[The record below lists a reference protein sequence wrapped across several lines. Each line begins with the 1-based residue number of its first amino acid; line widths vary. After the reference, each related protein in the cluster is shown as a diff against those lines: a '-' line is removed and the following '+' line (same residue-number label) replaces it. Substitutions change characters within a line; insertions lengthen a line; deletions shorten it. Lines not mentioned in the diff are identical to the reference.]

1 MSREIFELVR
11 EMDLKNIEIQL
22 ALQCAPL
29 ITGLKVSNLLIV
41 SVENERQVRMII
53 GKSGIS
59 YYKMLQTE
67 KKITFLL
74 FRRKQLEGFLCRK
87 EIKQFFQKEGYYV
100 FQFGKILR
108 TFQMRYATYMKE
120 GGEFPHEMGLLLG
133 YPLEDVRGF
142 MENEG
147 KYFLYSGYWKVY
159 ENMTKKIRLFRKFEV
174 AKEMLIFLIYNG
186 VGMEE
191 IMASYAGQEEQYE
204 CSYCWRT

>member
-41 SVENERQVRMII
+41 SLENAGQVTAIME
-53 GKSGIS
+53 KSGLS
-59 YYKMLQTE
+59 YYKMLQTKE
-67 KKITFLL
+67 KVTFLL
-74 FRRKQLEGFLCRK
+74 YRRKQLEEFLCRR
-87 EIKQFFQKEGYYV
+87 EIRHFFRQEGYQV
-100 FQFGKILR
+100 FQFGRILR

-191 IMASYAGQEEQYE
+191 IMASYAG
-204 CSYCWRT
+204 

>member
-41 SVENERQVRMII
+41 SLENAGQVTAII
-53 GKSGIS
+53 EKSGLS
-59 YYKMLQTE
+59 YYKMLQTKE
-67 KKITFLL
+67 KVTFLL
-74 FRRKQLEGFLCRK
+74 YRRKQLEEFLCRR
-87 EIKQFFQKEGYYV
+87 EIRHFFRQEVYQV
-100 FQFGKILR
+100 FQFGRILR

-191 IMASYAGQEEQYE
+191 IMASYAG
-204 CSYCWRT
+204 

>member
-1 MSREIFELVR
+1 MSREIFEIVQ
-11 EMDLKNIEIQL
+11 EMDLKSIEIQL

-29 ITGLKVSNLLIV
+29 IAGLKVSNLLIV
-41 SVENERQVRMII
+41 SAKNEKQVREII

-67 KKITFLL
+67 EKITFLL
-74 FRRKQLEGFLCRK
+74 FRRKQLEKFLCQK
-87 EIKQFFQKEGYYV
+87 EIKHFFQKEGYGV

-108 TFQMRYATYMKE
+108 AFQIRYTTYMKE
-120 GGEFPHEMGLLLG
+120 RGEFPHEMGLLLG
-133 YPLEDVRGF
+133 YPLEDVKGF

-159 ENMTKKIRLFRKFEV
+159 ENMTEKMRLFRKFEV

-186 VGMEE
+186 VRMEE
-191 IMASYAGQEEQYE
+191 IMASYAG
-204 CSYCWRT
+204 

>member
-41 SVENERQVRMII
+41 SLENAGQVTAII
-53 GKSGIS
+53 EKSGLS
-59 YYKMLQTE
+59 YYKMLQTKE
-67 KKITFLL
+67 KVTFLL
-74 FRRKQLEGFLCRK
+74 YRRKQLEEFLCRR
-87 EIKQFFQKEGYYV
+87 EIRHFFRQEGYQV
-100 FQFGKILR
+100 FQFGRILR

-191 IMASYAGQEEQYE
+191 IMASYAG
-204 CSYCWRT
+204 